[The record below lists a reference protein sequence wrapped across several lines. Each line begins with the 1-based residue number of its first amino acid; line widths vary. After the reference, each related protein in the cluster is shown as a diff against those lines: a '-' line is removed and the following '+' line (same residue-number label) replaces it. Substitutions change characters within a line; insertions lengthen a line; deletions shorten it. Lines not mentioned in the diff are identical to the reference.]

1 MSCPRPCSPSRSVP
15 ARRAGS
21 PPASMLI
28 GLLLLAV
35 ALPACESRPY
45 VPPEAAIAFPEGWP
59 FPATEDALAADDAIV
74 VTTDEYASNVGADI
88 LQMGGNAVDAAV
100 ATTFALAVVN
110 PEAGNIGGGGF
121 MVIRFADGTTASLDY
136 REKAPLAASR
146 DMYLDEEGEL
156 TDASTLGHLAVG
168 VPGTV
173 AGMWAAHQRYGS
185 LPWAELVDP
194 AVELAVGFEVRERQA
209 RSMAMAEEDLRVFST
224 TEETF
229 LPGGEP
235 PEVGDT
241 FRQPDLAA
249 TLTRIRDEGRAGF
262 YLGQTADL
270 IVAEME
276 RGGGL
281 ITHEDLEGMDAAWRA
296 PVEFSY
302 RDHAV
307 ISMPPTSSGGATLG
321 AMARILE
328 GFDLGSMAWHSAEH
342 VHLLAEAWKRAYADR
357 NAYLAD
363 PDFVDVPVD
372 SMISREYG
380 EERRAGISLER
391 ATPSLEVGSGLGSP
405 DTGETTHFSI
415 VDQDGNAVSATT
427 TVNSFYGSK
436 VTVSGA
442 GFLLNNEMDDF
453 SARPGY
459 PNQFGLVQG
468 EANAIEPGKRMLSAM
483 TPTIVTTPD
492 GELLM
497 AVGTPGGAT
506 IITNV
511 FQQISNVVD
520 FGMGIQQAVN
530 APRVH
535 HQHLPDR
542 IQYEPGGLA
551 SEVVARLEAM
561 GHIMD
566 ERLRP
571 EAVYPYIGDVQA
583 AMRMPDGTLLGA
595 SDPRRGGAAT
605 GF

>member
-1 MSCPRPCSPSRSVP
+1 
-15 ARRAGS
+15 
-21 PPASMLI
+21 MLV

-35 ALPACESRPY
+35 VLPACESRPY

-121 MVIRFADGTTASLDY
+121 MVIRFADSTTASLDY

-156 TDASTLGHLAVG
+156 TDASTLGHRAVG

-209 RSMAMAEEDLRVFST
+209 RSMAMAEEDLRIFST
-224 TEETF
+224 TEATF

-262 YLGQTADL
+262 YRGETADL

-281 ITHEDLEGMDAAWRA
+281 ITREDLEAMDAAWRA

-302 RDHAV
+302 RDHTV

-328 GFDLGSMAWHSAEH
+328 GFDLGGLEWHSAEH

-391 ATPSLEVGSGLGSP
+391 ATPSLEVGPGLGSP

-415 VDQDGNAVSATT
+415 VDQDGNAVSVTT

-483 TPTIVTTPD
+483 TPTIVTAPD
-492 GELLM
+492 EELLM
-497 AVGTPGGAT
+497 VVGTPGGAT

-542 IQYEPGGLA
+542 IQYESGGLEP
-551 SEVVARLEAM
+551 EVVARLEAM
-561 GHIMD
+561 GHTMD

-583 AMRMPDGTLLGA
+583 VMRMPDGTLLGA